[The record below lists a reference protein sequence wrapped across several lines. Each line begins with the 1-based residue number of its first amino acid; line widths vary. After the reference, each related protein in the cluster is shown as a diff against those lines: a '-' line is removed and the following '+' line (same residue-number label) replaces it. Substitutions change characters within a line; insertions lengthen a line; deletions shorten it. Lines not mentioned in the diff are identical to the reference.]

1 MEHTFL
7 TIHNLHPDANIL
19 YASDS
24 IFEILGYSPQE
35 VSGRSAFEY
44 FHPEEIPY
52 ARSIH
57 SRGVLLDKAAVLH
70 YARLRSRD
78 GRWVSTECVFSIVH
92 DVLFACISIY
102 RCDMKSER
110 RALAAPQV
118 RRLFSRSPRDPR
130 YHMLEHLSSKFRLPP
145 VEREPRA
152 ALILNRFTR
161 TLTVMFA
168 TDSIASILGVPAD
181 QVQHKSFYEC
191 IRESCLDD
199 AVRCLESAKANDSIA
214 YLRFWSRDPRRP
226 EDFEDEESNIDGES
240 TLDATNLDGVARS
253 EEPPYYSN
261 QHTNS
266 PSPDQNRSD
275 RDSLAPNRQQR
286 AESHRSSDSEGGGV
300 KLDGAMDLDSRS
312 NSSSYRRPGA
322 NAGAGP
328 SVKAEPDTE
337 MQDGFLSVEDTTS
350 GESRTTSSNA
360 LGSNSRNSQAG
371 GYETPPTPPSP
382 QLVGTNTPRASRE
395 RSERSRPAPQLA
407 PSVELEAVVSCT
419 SDGLV
424 VIIRRARPQ
433 IPDAHNPNIPSTNDR
448 GVFAAPWAQ
457 QPFQAQYSHET
468 FHNFQSPL
476 APQHMPLRSGVQAA
490 GGPPMDQLMQSIRDV
505 AVFAWAL
512 CGING
517 NIASYSHGQPSGEAQ
532 PPDGLPIWDPEGA
545 ETSYEGPW
553 NQAAERWAREAQRQQ
568 PSFYQQDSI
577 STDFSM
583 EGTADYSSHG
593 TGYQNHTTNG
603 HGNSWLPQPSAYQ
616 QNQNAFA
623 YNNHQSHGAQPNYS
637 DNSSQQHPDH
647 WNNGQH
653 NGQHWP
659 GNGQAPSSAEE
670 TRDHIHRWY

>member
-35 VSGRSAFEY
+35 VLGRSAFEY

-52 ARSIH
+52 ARSVH

-78 GRWVSTECVFSIVH
+78 GRWVSSECVFSIVH
-92 DVLFACISIY
+92 DILFACISIY
-102 RCDMKSER
+102 RCDAKSER

-130 YHMLEHLSSKFRLPP
+130 YHMLEHLSPKFRLPP

-168 TDSIASILGVPAD
+168 TEAIASILGVPAS

-226 EDFEDEESNIDGES
+226 EDFEDEESNADGES
-240 TLDATNLDGVARS
+240 TIDAGNGDGIVGS
-253 EEPPYYSN
+253 EDPSHYFRN
-261 QHTNS
+261 NHTSS
-266 PSPDQNRSD
+266 PSPGAARPGEGSM
-275 RDSLAPNRQQR
+275 APNRQR
-286 AESHRSSDSEGGGV
+286 RGDSRRSSDSEGGGV

-312 NSSSYRRPGA
+312 NSASNSA
-322 NAGAGP
+322 SNHGP
-328 SVKAEPDTE
+328 ARSIKAEPDVE
-337 MQDGFLSVEDTTS
+337 MQDGVFSAGETS

-360 LGSNSRNSQAG
+360 LGSASHNSQAG
-371 GYETPPTPPSP
+371 GYQTPPTPPSP
-382 QLVGTNTPRASRE
+382 QPVGGNTPRASR
-395 RSERSRPAPQLA
+395 ERSRPAPQLA

-433 IPDAHNPNIPSTNDR
+433 IPDAHNPQIPSTNDR

-468 FHNFQSPL
+468 FHNFQAPL
-476 APQHMPLRSGVQAA
+476 APQHMPLRSGIQAN

-517 NIASYSHGQPSGEAQ
+517 NIASYGHGQPSGEAQ
-532 PPDGLPIWDPEGA
+532 PPDGLPIWDPTGA
-545 ETSYEGPW
+545 ETSYEGPY
-553 NQAAERWAREAQRQQ
+553 NQAAQRWAREAQRHQHSLH
-568 PSFYQQDSI
+568 PQDSV

-583 EGTADYSSHG
+583 EGSADHSSYG
-593 TGYQNHTTNG
+593 TGYQNHASNG
-603 HGNSWLPQPSAYQ
+603 YGNSWISQPSAYQ
-616 QNQNAFA
+616 QNQNAFEHNGHQDYGGQTG
-623 YNNHQSHGAQPNYS
+623 YNTDSSHRQL
-637 DNSSQQHPDH
+637 D
-647 WNNGQH
+647 
-653 NGQHWP
+653 GQHWS
-659 GNGQAPSSAEE
+659 GNPREPTTSAEE
-670 TRDHIHRWY
+670 TPDHTYRWY

>member
-24 IFEILGYSPQE
+24 IFEILGHSPQE
-35 VSGRSAFEY
+35 VLGRSAFEY

-52 ARSIH
+52 ARSVL

-78 GRWVSTECVFSIVH
+78 GRWVSSECVFSIVH
-92 DVLFACISIY
+92 DVIFACISIY
-102 RCDMKSER
+102 RCDAKSER

-130 YHMLEHLSSKFRLPP
+130 YHMLQHLSSKFRLPP

-168 TDSIASILGVPAD
+168 TEAIASILGVPAD

-226 EDFEDEESNIDGES
+226 EDFEDEESNADGES
-240 TLDATNLDGVARS
+240 TVDADNVGGVGES
-253 EEPPYYSN
+253 EEPPYYFRDH
-261 QHTNS
+261 HTSSLSPGQDGSRGNS
-266 PSPDQNRSD
+266 MAS
-275 RDSLAPNRQQR
+275 NRQQR
-286 AESHRSSDSEGGGV
+286 AESRRSSDSEGGGV

-312 NSSSYRRPGA
+312 NSTSNQRPG
-322 NAGAGP
+322 P
-328 SVKAEPDTE
+328 SIKVEGDVE
-337 MQDGFLSVEDTTS
+337 MQDGVVSAGDTS
-350 GESRTTSSNA
+350 EESRTTSSNA

-371 GYETPPTPPSP
+371 GYQTPPTPPSP
-382 QLVGTNTPRASRE
+382 QPVGGNTPRASRE
-395 RSERSRPAPQLA
+395 RSRPASQLA

-424 VIIRRARPQ
+424 VILRRARPQ
-433 IPDAHNPNIPSTNDR
+433 IPNAHNPHIPSTNDR

-457 QPFQAQYSHET
+457 QPFHAQYSHET
-468 FHNFQSPL
+468 FHDFQAPL

-490 GGPPMDQLMQSIRDV
+490 GGPPVDQLMQSIRDV

-512 CGING
+512 VGING
-517 NIASYSHGQPSGEAQ
+517 NIASYGHGRPSGEAQ
-532 PPDGLPIWDPEGA
+532 PPDGLPIWDPDGE
-545 ETSYEGPW
+545 ETSYEGPY
-553 NQAAERWAREAQRQQ
+553 NQAARRWAQEAQRQQ
-568 PSFYQQDSI
+568 PSFHQQDSV
-577 STDFSM
+577 STDYSM
-583 EGTADYSSHG
+583 EGTADHSSLG
-593 TGYQNHTTNG
+593 TGYQDHATNG
-603 HGNSWLPQPSAYQ
+603 HGNSWLSQPSNYQ

-623 YNNHQSHGAQPNYS
+623 HNGLQDHGGQPNY
-637 DNSSQQHPDH
+637 NTGSSYQQQDQ

-653 NGQHWP
+653 WSENLREP
-659 GNGQAPSSAEE
+659 TAPAEE
-670 TRDHIHRWY
+670 TRDHTYRWY